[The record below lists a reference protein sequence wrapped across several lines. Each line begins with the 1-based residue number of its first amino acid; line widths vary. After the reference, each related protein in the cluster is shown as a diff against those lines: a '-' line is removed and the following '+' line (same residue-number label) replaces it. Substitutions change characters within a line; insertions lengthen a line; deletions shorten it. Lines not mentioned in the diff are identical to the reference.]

1 MESQNGT
8 SRIWQHGT
16 LKGMLRSLVYVG
28 DYMSN
33 KYCKI
38 VNRDGT
44 SKIVRNKGQVDQ
56 ILIQGHHEAII
67 HRDLFDVVQELI
79 KYGLLSATRRKFSD
93 TEFAIMDRART
104 VTQTIISSIS
114 SISSIATFATLPSL
128 SNLQLMTANS
138 TTTVQEASDTPDTPE
153 ITVTRVTR
161 GPGITAIE
169 TTAETAELD
178 TDCVAVEAAE
188 TAEEK
193 GAFTSWGV

>member
-67 HRDLFDVVQELI
+67 HRELFDVVQELI
-79 KYGLLSATRRKFSD
+79 KYGLLSATSRKFSD

-114 SISSIATFATLPSL
+114 SIATFATLPNL
-128 SNLQLMTANS
+128 SNLPLMAANNPITA
-138 TTTVQEASDTPDTPE
+138 QESPDTLETPDYPDTPE
-153 ITVTRVTR
+153 TTVTR
-161 GPGITAIE
+161 GSEITAIE
-169 TTAETAELD
+169 TAKLDAEPAELD

-188 TAEEK
+188 DK